1 MGDYNMSVSPWDVQV
16 GGSHYQKYK
25 IQPMEFFM
33 ANKIPYA
40 QAAIIKYVIRYQDKN
55 GVEDLKKARHIIDM
69 LIDEEENRDDGFTRL
84 ALQSKSFNEFGV
96 DKGAR

>member
-1 MGDYNMSVSPWDVQV
+1 MSVSPWDVQV

-55 GVEDLKKARHIIDM
+55 GIEDLKKARHIIDM
-69 LIDEEENRDDGFTRL
+69 LIDEEENRTDGLHRL
-84 ALQSKSFNEFGV
+84 ALQGEPSDEFGV
-96 DKGAR
+96 DKRTR